1 MVVVLLWQA
10 VVALFVREG
19 HRMSPPVARLFGDLL
34 HRFQQEGEQRQAAY
48 QAKRSQWTDLQLRLR
63 VAQLEERLRML
74 GDQPPPGLPQ
84 SELELRLEDF
94 QKLARQKA
102 QAQLAFDLEQL
113 AAAEAQPGA
122 QSAQEPVPPEPAQPP
137 GLVQVTLRP
146 GAQSEMEQATQAAQS
161 GLRRQE
167 LSERALAGR
176 GPEPASDEGQAR
188 IPGAQWVTPVEA
200 PPADQTIPP
209 DHP

>member
-1 MVVVLLWQA
+1 
-10 VVALFVREG
+10 
-19 HRMSPPVARLFGDLL
+19 MSPPVARLFGDLL

-84 SELELRLEDF
+84 SELERRLEDF

-113 AAAEAQPGA
+113 T
-122 QSAQEPVPPEPAQPP
+122 QSDQGPVPPEPGQPP
-137 GLVQVTLRP
+137 GLVQITLRP
-146 GAQSEMEQATQAAQS
+146 EEGRLRPSGGQGAPPPLSPPQSDQPGPA
-161 GLRRQE
+161 RQE
-167 LSERALAGR
+167 EYHRLEDVAVPLQAGHPDLTADR
-176 GPEPASDEGQAR
+176 SGPEPAQ
-188 IPGAQWVTPVEA
+188 
-200 PPADQTIPP
+200 
-209 DHP
+209 